1 MTPDAVIEIGQEAL
15 RITALLAAPALLT
28 ALGVGL
34 VIGMIQAATQIQE
47 MTMSFIP
54 KLIGLVI
61 ALSVAGMWMLQ
72 LVIDFTERLYLSIP
86 ELIG

>member
-1 MTPDAVIEIGQEAL
+1 MTPDAVIEIGREAL

-54 KLIGLVI
+54 KLIGLAI

-72 LVIDFTERLYLSIP
+72 LVMDFTERLYLSIP
-86 ELIG
+86 DLIG

>member
-72 LVIDFTERLYLSIP
+72 LVMDFTERLYLSIP